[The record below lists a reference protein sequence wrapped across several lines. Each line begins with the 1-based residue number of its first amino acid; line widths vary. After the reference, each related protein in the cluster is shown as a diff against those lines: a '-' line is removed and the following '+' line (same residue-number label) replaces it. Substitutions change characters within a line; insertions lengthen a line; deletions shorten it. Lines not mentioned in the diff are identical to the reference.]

1 MGVEETY
8 FFDSYALYEIVIGS
22 PGYSEYVHNI
32 RFVTT
37 RLNLIELHYR
47 ILRELGKEAA
57 DAKYDQL
64 KDFIIKIS
72 DEIIKNANEFRYKNK
87 KKKFSYTD
95 CIGYILARSRGM
107 KFLTGDNAFKGME
120 GVEFVK

>member
-1 MGVEETY
+1 MELEETY
-8 FFDSYALYEIVIGS
+8 FFDTYALYEIIIGS
-22 PGYSEYVHNI
+22 QSYREYTSNI
-32 RFVTT
+32 KIVTT

-57 DAKYDQL
+57 DAKYDYF
-64 KDFIIKIS
+64 KKFIINIS
-72 DEIIKNANEFRYKNK
+72 DEVIKNANEFRYKNK
-87 KKKFSYTD
+87 NKKFSYVD

-107 KFLTGDNAFKGME
+107 RFLTGDNAFKGYE

>member
-1 MGVEETY
+1 MGVDETY
-8 FFDSYALYEIVIGS
+8 FFDSYAIYEIVIGS

-37 RLNLIELHYR
+37 KLNLIELHYR
-47 ILRELGKEAA
+47 ILRELGRKAA
-57 DAKYDQL
+57 DTTYDEL
-64 KDFIIKIS
+64 KSYIIKIS
-72 DEIIKNANEFRYKNK
+72 DEVIKNANEFRYKNK
-87 KKKFSYTD
+87 GKKLSYTD
-95 CIGYILARSRGM
+95 CIGYVLARTRGM